1 MTGGDSE
8 GEDLECLLDKAF
20 EQNNGLMSTLR
31 TKIIN

>member
-8 GEDLECLLDKAF
+8 GEGLERLLDKAF